1 MQLVLEAPEHEAD
14 FNYEDTACV
23 ETAKGDGSMTTL
35 NSSRHHK
42 SDKATAAKQAK
53 QTTVSSKATSPTEV
67 NKKKRTTPK
76 MPREQMQNNSTKS
89 RKMASNLLGA
99 NGSTGTLSKR
109 NRRRKK
115 QFNDPDQF
123 ESEMRQAYFSAASW
137 VAIRYSVSIEDL
149 IDHLRAGG
157 IHFAPRPNTALQYVE
172 DIVLCVA
179 ICKGSKQAWNDLRHV
194 FDLTLNRAC
203 TLTLSEQDAVVYV
216 QKFLSELAEA
226 TEHGADATA
235 HTTEDEATEMSDPT
249 QDDTGLRGYIGLLP
263 LRVWLTNKILADLEE
278 MPLPQSTSAT
288 DNGGAPRP
296 ALQLVH

>member
-1 MQLVLEAPEHEAD
+1 MSAVQEAPEHDAEIGSD
-14 FNYEDTACV
+14 DTMRV
-23 ETAKGDGSMTTL
+23 ETAKGDGTM
-35 NSSRHHK
+35 
-42 SDKATAAKQAK
+42 
-53 QTTVSSKATSPTEV
+53 TTVSTSRRKSTKDAPDEHAETHTTTRTAPKKSLS
-67 NKKKRTTPK
+67 NKKHPTPK
-76 MPREQMQNNSTKS
+76 MPSEETPNNSTKS

-99 NGSTGTLSKR
+99 KGSAGTANKR

-115 QFNDPDQF
+115 QFKDPDQF

-157 IHFAPRPNTALQYVE
+157 IHFAPRPNTAIQYVE

-179 ICKGSKQAWNDLRHV
+179 ICKGSKQAWNDLRQV

-203 TLTLSEQDAVVYV
+203 TLTMSEQDAVVYV

-235 HTTEDEATEMSDPT
+235 RTQGAPEETSDPMPM

-263 LRVWLTNKILADLEE
+263 LRVWLTNKILANLEE

>member
-1 MQLVLEAPEHEAD
+1 VQEAPEHDAEIESAD
-14 FNYEDTACV
+14 MMRV
-23 ETAKGDGSMTTL
+23 ETAKGDGTMTTRPEVKTE
-35 NSSRHHK
+35 NT
-42 SDKATAAKQAK
+42 ATR
-53 QTTVSSKATSPTEV
+53 TVSKQSVSKEKRPTP
-67 NKKKRTTPK
+67 T
-76 MPREQMQNNSTKS
+76 MPREQSQNNSTKS

-99 NGSTGTLSKR
+99 KGSAGTANKR

-179 ICKGSKQAWNDLRHV
+179 ICKGSKQAWNDLRQV

-203 TLTLSEQDAVVYV
+203 TLTMSEQDSVVHV
-216 QKFLSELAEA
+216 QRFLSELAEA

-235 HTTEDEATEMSDPT
+235 RTQGAPEETSDPMPM

-263 LRVWLTNKILADLEE
+263 LRVWLTNKILANLEE

-288 DNGGAPRP
+288 DNGGAARP